1 MWPMTRRKGNVILYR
16 IMQKE
21 FKKYMMSLLNTGGHC
36 KEMKLALNCKYC
48 GTKFKKAEAVFNRY
62 KRENPEL
69 VTYKQPEFQASE
81 KTRGLFG
88 QLLDRINKD
97 KLYKRHLKRM
107 AYGTEEEKD
116 REIALFNKGY
126 YRSHY
131 EKNGNILIAQ
141 K

>member
-1 MWPMTRRKGNVILYR
+1 MDSA
-16 IMQKE
+16 
-21 FKKYMMSLLNTGGHC
+21 FKKELMTKLSTGHRHESMTDMAKCAHC
-36 KEMKLALNCKYC
+36 GKRFKEGEAL
-48 GTKFKKAEAVFNRY
+48 FNRMR
-62 KRENPEL
+62 RENPEL

-97 KLYKRHLKRM
+97 KLYKRHLKRL
-107 AYGTEEEKD
+107 AWGTEEEKD
-116 REIALFNKGY
+116 KEIALFNKGY

-131 EKNGNILIAQ
+131 EKDGNILT